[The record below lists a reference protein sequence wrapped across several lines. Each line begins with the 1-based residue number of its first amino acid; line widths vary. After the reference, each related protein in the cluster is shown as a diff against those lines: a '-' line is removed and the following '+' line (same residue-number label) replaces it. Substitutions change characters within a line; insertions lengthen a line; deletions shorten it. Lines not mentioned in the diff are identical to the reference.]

1 MSHVFHFCNRV
12 LLGYLIAVLLI
23 HRLDVDLFEFFRDCW
38 AAPDNEI
45 SGNQALKI
53 LLFPL
58 KRPLNDTQING
69 VNFKRNCGAA
79 LVGEYNRAI

>member
-1 MSHVFHFCNRV
+1 MYFTSATASCLVISAF
-12 LLGYLIAVLLI
+12 LLI

-69 VNFKRNCGAA
+69 VNF
-79 LVGEYNRAI
+79 